1 MPALDYQTA
10 FQLAPVGMVMSRER
24 VMVDV
29 NDEAARIFGHARAT
43 MIGQSFELLYP
54 THDEYER
61 TGARIIPVMNAR
73 GSYSDERIMK
83 RANGEL
89 FWCHVTGRS
98 LDRTKPLGEGIWTFE
113 DLSAHRPVTAALTPR
128 ERDIAAQLVEGKTSK
143 QIGIYCMSKAAVV
156 HMTKAMALEWGRYG
170 INTNAICPGYID
182 TEINHHHWETE
193 PGQKLVQMLPR
204 KRVGKPED
212 LDGLILLLA
221 SDQSDFING
230 AIINADDGMV

>member
-1 MPALDYQTA
+1 
-10 FQLAPVGMVMSRER
+10 
-24 VMVDV
+24 MVDV
-29 NDEAARIFGHARAT
+29 TPDDFDFVFDTNTRGAFFVAQETAKRMIARAK
-43 MIGQSFELLYP
+43 GAEKNGSPLPQS
-54 THDEYER
+54 
-61 TGARIIPVMNAR
+61 RIVNIASVA
-73 GSYSDERIMK
+73 GLK
-83 RANGEL
+83 
-89 FWCHVTGRS
+89 V
-98 LDRTKPLGEGIWTFE
+98 
-113 DLSAHRPVTAALTPR
+113 LS
-128 ERDIAAQLVEGKTSK
+128 
-143 QIGIYCMSKAAVV
+143 QIGVYCMSKAAVV

-230 AIINADDGMV
+230 AVINADDGMV